1 MSAAAER
8 RSSESDAVFSAG
20 GAGDATIYVTVLL
33 DRDAVFLPDIL
44 AYTCCSLHDS
54 HRLLK
59 SAENAWSSKKMNSQ
73 AYLYSFVK

>member
-1 MSAAAER
+1 M
-8 RSSESDAVFSAG
+8 FSAG

-33 DRDAVFLPDIL
+33 DHDAVFLPDIL